1 MKYFIEFSF
10 NGTNYHGWQ
19 KQLNANT
26 VQEELTKCL
35 SVLLK
40 EEVELMG
47 ASRTDTGV
55 HAKQMFAHLD
65 TSTTLNSD
73 KIVTKLNS
81 FLPNDIMVSAL
92 FPVKE
97 DTHVRF
103 TAVART
109 YKYYVS
115 PQKDIFNNNLHL
127 IFKHLDIDKMNAACN
142 YLMGD
147 QDFTSFSKVNTD
159 TFTNNCDIT
168 KVVWEKEGDTFVFTI
183 SSNRFLRNM
192 VRSIV
197 GTLLDVGTGKIEVD
211 EIKTII
217 EKKDRCAAGTSV
229 PAKALFL
236 TEIKYPKDI

>member
-1 MKYFIEFSF
+1 MRYFIEFSF

-26 VQEELTKCL
+26 VQEELAKCL

-47 ASRTDTGV
+47 AGRTDSGV
-55 HAKQMFAHLD
+55 HAHQMFAHFDTNTILD
-65 TSTTLNSD
+65 SD

-81 FLPNDIMVSAL
+81 FLPNDIMVADL

-97 DTHVRF
+97 DAHARF
-103 TAVART
+103 TAISRT

-127 IFKHLDIDKMNAACN
+127 VFKPLDIDKMNAACN
-142 YLMGD
+142 YLIGD
-147 QDFTSFSKVNTD
+147 QNFTSFSKVNTD

-168 KVVWEKEGDTFVFTI
+168 KAVWEKEGDTFVFTI

-197 GTLLDVGTGKIEVD
+197 GTLLDVGTGKIEAE

-217 EKKDRCAAGTSV
+217 EKRDRCAAGTSV

>member
-19 KQLNANT
+19 KQLNSNT

-115 PQKDIFNNNLHL
+115 PQKDIF
-127 IFKHLDIDKMNAACN
+127 K
-142 YLMGD
+142 
-147 QDFTSFSKVNTD
+147 
-159 TFTNNCDIT
+159 
-168 KVVWEKEGDTFVFTI
+168 
-183 SSNRFLRNM
+183 
-192 VRSIV
+192 
-197 GTLLDVGTGKIEVD
+197 
-211 EIKTII
+211 
-217 EKKDRCAAGTSV
+217 
-229 PAKALFL
+229 
-236 TEIKYPKDI
+236 

>member
-65 TSTTLNSD
+65 TSTILNSD

-127 IFKHLDIDKMNAACN
+127 VFKHLDIDKMNAACN
-142 YLMGD
+142 YLLGE

-183 SSNRFLRNM
+183 SANRFLRNM

-197 GTLLDVGTGKIEVD
+197 GTLLDVGIGKIEVE